1 MIEVNDIHFTYPTGV
16 TVLNGVS
23 IKVGYG
29 EFLAVMGEN
38 GAGKT
43 TLVKHFNGLLKPS
56 QGEILVDGVA
66 TTKASVAQLS
76 RKIGL
81 VFQNP
86 DHQFFCET
94 VEEEIAFG
102 LRNFGFSEEAI
113 KEKIDFALNLLDL
126 GDYRKTSP
134 FMLSGGEKKRLAL
147 ATVLTWD
154 PTVLIL
160 DEPTVGQDYSQK
172 EKLRQFILKLNSEG
186 KTVIIVTHD
195 IEFVA
200 ECNPRVVILSHGRI
214 IADGP
219 AKKVLTN
226 FDQVKEASLVPPQ
239 MTQVFLKLT
248 DMGFTA
254 DTIDVNEAKDKI
266 MDYLQRSPK

>member
-1 MIEVNDIHFTYPTGV
+1 MIEVNDIHYTYPTGV

-226 FDQVKEASLVPPQ
+226 FDQVQEASLVPPQ